1 MAVSKTSQKNG
12 KGQSGRLL
20 SLDVFR
26 GMTVAFMIIVN
37 TPGTWSHVYAPLRH
51 APWHGCTPTDL
62 VFPSFLFISGV
73 AMWYSLRKY
82 NFEFSGPSLFRILRR
97 VALIFLA
104 GLFLNIFP
112 RFVRDYDTLRIMG
125 VLQRIAL
132 AWGLGAVIVLL
143 VKRNYIWVTTL
154 VILLGY
160 WALLYFFGGSDPYSL
175 EGNFGRQVDIKILG
189 ENHLYKGFGVPFD
202 PEGLLSTIPAV
213 ATVLLGFMT
222 GNLISSF
229 GTSWKTAG
237 WLAIIGA
244 ALIGAGLLWGQYF
257 PINKPIWTSSYVLYA
272 GGIGMMI
279 LALLFMIVDI
289 FGITA
294 WRAVGILCLIG
305 AAFII
310 LGLIW
315 GKISSTDISRFLN
328 YRSALTIGILIIVFA
343 LLLKSNFFLAFGL
356 NPMSTYLLA
365 GIWTKTMLNIKIGE
379 VTLYNWIFTHI
390 CSPLFNEQKIASLM
404 FAIMQVLLIWAF
416 GYILYRKKII
426 IRF

>member
-1 MAVSKTSQKNG
+1 MAVSKTSRKNG

-132 AWGLGAVIVLL
+132 AWGLGAIIVLL

-160 WALLYFFGGSDPYSL
+160 WALMYFFGGSDPYSL
-175 EGNFGRQVDIKILG
+175 EGNFGRQVDMKILG

-244 ALIGAGLLWGQYF
+244 ALIGAGLLLGQYF

-279 LALLFMIVDI
+279 LALLFIIVDI
-289 FGITA
+289 WGLKGWTGFFNTFGT
-294 WRAVGILCLIG
+294 
-305 AAFII
+305 
-310 LGLIW
+310 
-315 GKISSTDISRFLN
+315 N
-328 YRSALTIGILIIVFA
+328 ALF
-343 LLLKSNFFLAFGL
+343 
-356 NPMSTYLLA
+356 TYLLA

-390 CSPLFNEQKIASLM
+390 CSPLFNEQKLASLL
-404 FAIMQVLLIWAF
+404 FAILQVLFIWAF